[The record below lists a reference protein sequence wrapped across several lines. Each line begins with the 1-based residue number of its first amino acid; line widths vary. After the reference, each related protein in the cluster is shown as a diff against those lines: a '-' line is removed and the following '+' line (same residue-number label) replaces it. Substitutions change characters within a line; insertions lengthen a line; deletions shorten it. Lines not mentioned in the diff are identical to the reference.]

1 MLSFGEGSDLKETEL
16 IVDRLRQTFLG
27 SAWYG
32 PSFMEALNDVGK
44 TQARARPIEA
54 RHTIWEIVNHCS
66 YWMEAVTG
74 ALHGEEMPDVV
85 STEDWPPMGETNQ
98 DWAKAQERLKKAYE
112 ELGNSI
118 KGFNESLFTREIRG
132 SFHGRPYTTT
142 YRKML
147 HGISDHNTYH
157 AGQIAILKKAA

>member
-1 MLSFGEGSDLKETEL
+1 LNETEL
-16 IVDRLRQTFLG
+16 IVDQLRQTFLG
-27 SAWYG
+27 SAWHG
-32 PSFMEALNDVGK
+32 PSFIDVLNDVDR

-74 ALHGEEMPDVV
+74 ALHGEKMPDIV
-85 STEDWPPMGETNQ
+85 STEDWPQMGETNQ
-98 DWAKAQERLKKAYE
+98 DWTKAQERIKKTYE
-112 ELGNSI
+112 DLVNSI
-118 KGFNESLFTREIRG
+118 NGLNKSLFTQEIRG
-132 SFHGRPYTTT
+132 SFHGRLYTTT

-157 AGQIAILKKAA
+157 AGQITILKKTV